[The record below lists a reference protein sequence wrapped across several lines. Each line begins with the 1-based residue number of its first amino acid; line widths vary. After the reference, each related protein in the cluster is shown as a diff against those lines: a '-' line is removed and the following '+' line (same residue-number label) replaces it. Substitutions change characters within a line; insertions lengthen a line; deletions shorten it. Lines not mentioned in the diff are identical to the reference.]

1 MDDQDFA
8 AAQARDEADRRIDH
22 GFSEAMQNA
31 KDQFRQ
37 KARMKVY
44 YDHPEIWAREVL
56 IDDNNPDGF
65 YAWSKQVD
73 IGQSVVNNSFTAV
86 KSCHGA
92 GKSAWAAVLVCW
104 FVTTRLAEAGDP
116 HDVFV
121 ITTAPSYPQV
131 HLVLWEEIRKVH
143 ARGKLPGYITGA
155 DSWKIEHNGEVIELA
170 VGRKPADT
178 DANSFQ
184 GKHAY
189 NLFIV
194 LDEANGI
201 PETLYTGA
209 VSMLTGDMKR
219 QKMLAIGNPD
229 DPNSLFGRNDAKDQ
243 ARILKGEEPQWNT
256 VQIKAWDTPNF
267 TKEKEIT
274 PKRVLESVLQTEWV
288 ESRRKEWGTDDAR
301 WVSKV
306 EADFPSMST
315 DSFFSRALID
325 QSKEAEVDPGWKIE
339 DRIMGVD
346 VARFGDDR
354 TVVALNVNGKVSIID
369 SWGKK
374 DTVHTVERIHNLA
387 ISNKVYEVRVDEG
400 NTGGSVIDYLRVKM
414 GYNYRVVAM
423 NSSSKSPD
431 PKRWLNARA
440 YWYDSLRTGM
450 TFNRIQLP
458 AHTDLEDEL
467 SAVRYK
473 ITAKNG
479 ALQIELKD
487 EMKKRLNGRS
497 PDFADAVVY
506 ASADLTALLDYG
518 TGDEKHQEGESE
530 IRDFGLELAIR
541 QAAGLFS
548 VSPV

>member
-1 MDDQDFA
+1 MDEPDFA
-8 AAQARDEADRRIDH
+8 AAERDRRIDH
-22 GFSEAMQNA
+22 SFAEAMVNA
-31 KDQFRQ
+31 KDKFRQ
-37 KARMKVY
+37 KARMRVY
-44 YDHPEIWAREVL
+44 YDHPDIWAREVL
-56 IDDNNPDGF
+56 VDDNNPDGF
-65 YAWSKQVD
+65 YAWSKQVE
-73 IGQSVVNNSFTAV
+73 IGDSVVNNSYTAV

-104 FVTTRLAEAGDP
+104 YVATRLAESGDP

-143 ARGKLPGYITGA
+143 ARGKLPGYITGS
-155 DSWKIEHNGEVIELA
+155 DSWKIEHNGEIVELA

-184 GKHAY
+184 GKHAF

-209 VSMLTGDMKR
+209 VSMLTGDMQR

-229 DPNSLFGRNDAKDQ
+229 DPNSLFGRNDAKDRAYIQ
-243 ARILKGEEPQWNT
+243 KGEKPIWNT

-267 TKEKEIT
+267 TKEKEVV
-274 PKRVLESVLQTEWV
+274 PKRVLQSVLQESWV
-288 ESRRKEWGTDDAR
+288 EERRREWGMEDAR

-306 EADFPSMST
+306 EADFPSLSN
-315 DSFFSRALID
+315 DSFFSRSLID
-325 QSKEAEVDPGWKIE
+325 QAKDAEVDPGWKIE

-346 VARFGDDR
+346 VARFGNDK
-354 TVVALNVNGKVSIID
+354 TVVALNVNGKVEILD

-374 DTVHTVERIHNLA
+374 DTVFTVEKIHQLA
-387 ISNKVYEVRVDEG
+387 LSNNVYEVRVDEG

-414 GYNYRVVAM
+414 GYKYRVVAM
-423 NSSSKSPD
+423 NSSAASPD
-431 PKRWLNARA
+431 FKRWINSRD
-440 YWYDSLRTGM
+440 YWYDSLRTGLI
-450 TFNRIQLP
+450 FNRIQLP
-458 AHTDLEDEL
+458 SHSDLEDEL
-467 SAVRYK
+467 AAVRYH
-473 ITAKNG
+473 IAKNG
-479 ALQIELKD
+479 ALKIELKD
-487 EMKKRLNGRS
+487 EMKKRLGGRS

-506 ASADLTALLDYG
+506 ASADLSALLDYG
-518 TGDEKHQEGESE
+518 DGDKPQEGQEGV
-530 IRDFGLELAIR
+530 IDYGLEMAMRQLA
-541 QAAGLFS
+541 GGFS